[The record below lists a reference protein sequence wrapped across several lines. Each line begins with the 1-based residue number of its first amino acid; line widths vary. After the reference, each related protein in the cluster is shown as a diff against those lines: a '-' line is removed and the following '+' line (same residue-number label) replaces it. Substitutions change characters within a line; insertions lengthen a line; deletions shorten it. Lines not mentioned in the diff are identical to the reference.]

1 MIIGILFIMAGVM
14 IELYP
19 PLLSMIVAA
28 IFLFVGIS
36 LISISYH
43 YKRLSQR
50 VNNPYVDFFFCF

>member
-14 IELYP
+14 IALYP

-50 VNNPYVDFFFCF
+50 VNTYVDFFFRF